1 MARPKEFNSDAALD
15 AAIGVFREHGY
26 EGTSA
31 EMLVTAMKIG
41 RQSLY
46 DTFGDK
52 WQLYCVALERY
63 TTSETQ
69 RHIRALQSEPKAVDG
84 LRQMLTRVVAQA
96 RTPCLG
102 VGSVSEF
109 GQSKPELIRICGSS
123 TETLRDALVAQI
135 SRAQS
140 EGDLATD
147 TDPND
152 AANYLAASVAALRIA
167 ARSGSSDQELHG
179 IAQVVLKVLS

>member
-1 MARPKEFNSDAALD
+1 MARPKEFNSDAALA

-52 WQLYCVALERY
+52 WQLYCAALERY
-63 TTSETQ
+63 TTAETQ
-69 RHIRALQSEPKAVDG
+69 THIHALRSEPKAVDG
-84 LRQMLTRVVAQA
+84 LKQMIARVVAHA

-102 VGSVSEF
+102 IGSVSEF
-109 GQSKPELIRICGSS
+109 GQSKPELMQICDSA
-123 TETLRDALVAQI
+123 TRTLRQAVTEQVR
-135 SRAQS
+135 RAQS
-140 EGDLATD
+140 EGDLAPSV
-147 TDPND
+147 DPND
-152 AANYLAASVAALRIA
+152 ATSFLVANVGAIRIA
-167 ARSGSSDQELHG
+167 ARGGSSDKELHVL
-179 IAQVVLKVLS
+179 AQLALQALR